1 MELRKGLLLL
11 LLVREPASNSLIG
24 KSWQEG
30 TRGVN
35 SPQSSL
41 CGRRTNNQDKIYF
54 DKEACP
60 FCLLTCISALSY
72 FKNDYFICKV
82 MKE

>member
-11 LLVREPASNSLIG
+11 LLLREPVWNALIG

-30 TRGVN
+30 ARGVN

-41 CGRRTNNQDKIYF
+41 CGRTNNQDEIYF
-54 DKEACP
+54 VKEACP